1 MAKREIIKYPITER
15 SNKFELE
22 SVMKFQELPLNV
34 VIKMLKDSG
43 TIVSDDEAAEIL
55 LFFHTMVKITIKE
68 FLSPED

>member
-1 MAKREIIKYPITER
+1 
-15 SNKFELE
+15 
-22 SVMKFQELPLNV
+22 MKFQELPLNV
-34 VIKMLKDSG
+34 AIKMLKDSG

>member
-1 MAKREIIKYPITER
+1 MDKKETIKYSNTGS

-22 SVMKFQELPLNV
+22 SIMKFQEMPLNIA
-34 VIKMLKDSG
+34 IKLLKDSG

-68 FLSPED
+68 FLSTED

>member
-1 MAKREIIKYPITER
+1 MAKKEIIKYPITES

-34 VIKMLKDSG
+34 AIKMLKDSG

-55 LFFHTMVKITIKE
+55 LFFHTLVKITIKE

>member
-1 MAKREIIKYPITER
+1 MAKREIIKYPITES

-22 SVMKFQELPLNV
+22 SVMKFKELPLNV
-34 VIKMLKDSG
+34 AIKMLKDSG

-55 LFFHTMVKITIKE
+55 LFFHTLVKITIKE

>member
-1 MAKREIIKYPITER
+1 MKKKETIKYSITES

-22 SVMKFQELPLNV
+22 SIMKFQEMPLNV
-34 VIKMLKDSG
+34 AIKLLKDSG

>member
-1 MAKREIIKYPITER
+1 MAKRETIKYPTTEN

-34 VIKMLKDSG
+34 AIKMLKDSG
-43 TIVSDDEAAEIL
+43 TMVSDEEAAEIL
-55 LFFHTMVKITIKE
+55 LFFHTVVKITIKE

>member
-1 MAKREIIKYPITER
+1 MAKREIIKYPITES
-15 SNKFELE
+15 SNKFEME

-34 VIKMLKDSG
+34 AIKMLKDSG

-55 LFFHTMVKITIKE
+55 LFFHTMVKIIIKE

>member
-1 MAKREIIKYPITER
+1 MAKRETIKYTITES

-22 SVMKFQELPLNV
+22 SVMKFQEMPLNV
-34 VIKMLKDSG
+34 AIKMLKDLG

-55 LFFHTMVKITIKE
+55 LFFHTIVKITIKE

>member
-1 MAKREIIKYPITER
+1 MAKTETINYPITEG

-34 VIKMLKDSG
+34 AIKMLKDSG
-43 TIVSDDEAAEIL
+43 TNVSDEDAAEIL

>member
-1 MAKREIIKYPITER
+1 MAKSETIKYPTTES

-34 VIKMLKDSG
+34 AIKMLKDSG
-43 TIVSDDEAAEIL
+43 TMVSDDEAAEIL
-55 LFFHTMVKITIKE
+55 LFFHTIVKITIKE

>member
-1 MAKREIIKYPITER
+1 MAKREIIKYPSTES

-34 VIKMLKDSG
+34 GIKMLKDSG
-43 TIVSDDEAAEIL
+43 TIVSDDEATEIL
-55 LFFHTMVKITIKE
+55 LFFHTLVKITIKE

>member
-1 MAKREIIKYPITER
+1 MAKRETIKYTLTES

-22 SVMKFQELPLNV
+22 SVMKFQEMPLNV
-34 VIKMLKDSG
+34 AIKMLKDLG

-55 LFFHTMVKITIKE
+55 LFFHTIVKITIKE